1 MEEAVASLPVKS
13 SSLSSGWAAAFATAA
28 QVQPEEIDETFLQQ
42 HTIPVDEGL
51 SKIRTL
57 LPPQNIKCKKAKVA
71 EAEDDELLPLEGR
84 IVAHPHAGRTDI
96 MILVDTKTNI
106 VYSAF
111 SRTDDGDK
119 IELGTVNPDKSISWK
134 LDALGTFLLFVLHLV
149 LCMYRSRH
157 EYPIP
162 RDISGQISC

>member
-1 MEEAVASLPVKS
+1 MRHRLGHAIKHQTNPHAGSEQHGKPAEVAVIGFGLH
-13 SSLSSGWAAAFATAA
+13 TAKTHLA
-28 QVQPEEIDETFLQQ
+28 QRRDDQ
-42 HTIPVDEGL
+42 
-51 SKIRTL
+51 
-57 LPPQNIKCKKAKVA
+57 A